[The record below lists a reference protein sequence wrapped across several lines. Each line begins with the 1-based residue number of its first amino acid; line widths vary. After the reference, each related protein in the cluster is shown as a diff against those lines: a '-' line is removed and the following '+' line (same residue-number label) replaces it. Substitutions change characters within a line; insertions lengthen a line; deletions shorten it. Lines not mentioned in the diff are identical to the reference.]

1 MIWFICTLFELI
13 VLLLLYDGM
22 LVEWNYLETHGSS
35 YTEHVCRFLAPMK
48 LYLLGFR
55 LELLQGQQFEF
66 DWANFVQGPA
76 TFLIP
81 ESCRILK
88 SSTAERFRTVLWSIF
103 GVNASVKKD
112 SAVQDGKSKSE
123 KSQQQE
129 KDMLKDLGILGG
141 GFGPY
146 CPTLSRLERAN
157 LNRREKVKLDIEFQ
171 RLRNSG
177 QDWECNIWLC
187 EQWES

>member
-1 MIWFICTLFELI
+1 M
-13 VLLLLYDGM
+13 
-22 LVEWNYLETHGSS
+22 
-35 YTEHVCRFLAPMK
+35 
-48 LYLLGFR
+48 
-55 LELLQGQQFEF
+55 
-66 DWANFVQGPA
+66 
-76 TFLIP
+76 
-81 ESCRILK
+81 
-88 SSTAERFRTVLWSIF
+88 
-103 GVNASVKKD
+103 
-112 SAVQDGKSKSE
+112 QDGKSKSE

-177 QDWECNIWLC
+177 QDWECNI
-187 EQWES
+187 